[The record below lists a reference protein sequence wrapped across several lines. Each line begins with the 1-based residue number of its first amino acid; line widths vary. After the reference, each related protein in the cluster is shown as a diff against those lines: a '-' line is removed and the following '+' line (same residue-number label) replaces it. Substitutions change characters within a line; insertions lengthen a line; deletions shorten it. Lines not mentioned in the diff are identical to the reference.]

1 MRFCESAA
9 FEASQ
14 IVQTCRPVGRRMEL
28 DGTGA
33 EEDCA
38 MQCIDHVLLMIEA
51 LEKAKRLICLLRKVR
66 ATKGKRHCRELGEWM
81 IGGLGFMPQWALV
94 WLQSMEWAE
103 KGSVRCSAPCQ

>member
-14 IVQTCRPVGRRMEL
+14 IVQTCRPVGRMEL

-33 EEDCA
+33 EDCA
-38 MQCIDHVLLMIEA
+38 LILHDHVLLMIEA

-81 IGGLGFMPQWALV
+81 IG
-94 WLQSMEWAE
+94 
-103 KGSVRCSAPCQ
+103 

>member
-14 IVQTCRPVGRRMEL
+14 IVQTCRPVGRMEL

-38 MQCIDHVLLMIEA
+38 
-51 LEKAKRLICLLRKVR
+51 LIMC
-66 ATKGKRHCRELGEWM
+66 C
-81 IGGLGFMPQWALV
+81 
-94 WLQSMEWAE
+94 
-103 KGSVRCSAPCQ
+103 